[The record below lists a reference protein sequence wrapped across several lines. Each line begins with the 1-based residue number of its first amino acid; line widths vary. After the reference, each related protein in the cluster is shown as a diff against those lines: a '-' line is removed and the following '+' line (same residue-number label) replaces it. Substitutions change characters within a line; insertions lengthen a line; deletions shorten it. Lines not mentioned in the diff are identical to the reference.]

1 MMQPL
6 KVAVLFGG
14 QSGEHE
20 VSLESATSVINNMD
34 SKRYVI
40 YKIGITKK
48 GEWRYFD
55 GDVSKIITGEWEI
68 ESKPVVFPADPSYRG
83 FFLIED
89 PQKIYPVDMVF
100 PVLHGP
106 NGEDGTVQGLFELAN
121 IPYVGCGVLSSST
134 AMDKGMAK
142 AIFASFGLP
151 QGGYLIV
158 LKHRLGQEME
168 AVIKDIEG
176 KFTYP
181 VFVKPANM
189 GSSVGITKANDR
201 QKLIEGLWEA
211 AKYDRKIVVEEYI
224 NGREIEC
231 AVLGNNEPQASVPG
245 EILPSNEFYD
255 YHAKYQ
261 DGGRSELLIPAPISD
276 EKAKEIQRL
285 AIKAY
290 KALECSGLARVDF
303 FIDKVNGR
311 VYLNEVNT
319 MPGFTRIS
327 MYPKLWEATGVSY
340 PRLIDRLI
348 ELAQERFE
356 EKHST

>member
-1 MMQPL
+1 MQTL
-6 KVAVLFGG
+6 KVAILFGG

-34 SKRYVI
+34 PKRYII
-40 YKIGITKK
+40 YKIGITKR

-55 GDVSKIITGEWEI
+55 GDVSKIVTGEWEM
-68 ESKPVVFPADPSYRG
+68 ESKPVVFPPDPSYKG
-83 FFLIED
+83 FYLMDD
-89 PQKIYPVDMVF
+89 PNKIYPVDVVF

-106 NGEDGTVQGLFELAN
+106 NGEDGTVQGLLELAK
-121 IPYVGCGVLSSST
+121 IPYVGCNVLSSSA

-151 QGGYLIV
+151 QGRYLVV
-158 LKHRLGQEME
+158 LKHRLHREME
-168 AVIKDIEG
+168 MVINDIEER
-176 KFTYP
+176 FTYP
-181 VFVKPANM
+181 VFIKPANM
-189 GSSVGITKANDR
+189 GSSVGITKAHDR

-224 NGREIEC
+224 KGREIEC
-231 AVLGNNEPQASVPG
+231 AVLGNNEPQASIPG

-261 DGGRSELLIPAPISD
+261 DGGLSKLLIPAPLSE
-276 EKAKEIQRL
+276 EKKKEIQGL

-303 FIDKVNGR
+303 FVDKENGK
-311 VYLNEVNT
+311 VYINEVNT

-327 MYPKLWEATGVSY
+327 MYPKLWEATGISY
-340 PRLIDRLI
+340 SRLIDRLI

-356 EKHST
+356 EKYLT